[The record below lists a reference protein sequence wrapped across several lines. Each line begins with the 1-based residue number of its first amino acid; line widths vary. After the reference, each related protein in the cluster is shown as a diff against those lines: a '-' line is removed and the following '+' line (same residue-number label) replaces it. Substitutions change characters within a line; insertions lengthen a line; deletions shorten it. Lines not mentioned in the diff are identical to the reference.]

1 MRSAYLFLASLVLM
15 SSVSWAAAPAKPLK
29 VFGIYSD
36 LTFNGEGGDLLGMDV
51 LIVPAE
57 ATADLRWRAF
67 VQIAE
72 GGAPYCAVVFIT
84 VIGSKIEFT
93 LPPGDIYG
101 GMRFAGTISNDE
113 IRLLTPS
120 GQVEH
125 LRRGKSYW
133 QGT

>member
-1 MRSAYLFLASLVLM
+1 MKRVYLGLASLVLM
-15 SSVSWAAAPAKPLK
+15 SPVSWAATPTVPLR
-29 VFGIYSD
+29 VSGIYSD
-36 LTFNGEGGDLLGMDV
+36 LLFNVEGGDLSGMEV

-57 ATADLRWRAF
+57 SGAGLRWRAF

-72 GGAPYCAVVFIT
+72 GGAPYCAVVSLT
-84 VIGSKIEFT
+84 VSGSKLEFT
-93 LPPGDIYG
+93 LPPGDAYV
-101 GMRFAGTISNDE
+101 GMHFSGTISNDE